1 MLVYVVND
9 INSVQIFHSLVLL
22 IQVSALEHTLM
33 TSPILLFDIFMKL
46 VLLISLPSCFLTSVS
61 LAQHFL
67 HIRLMSLVHL
77 FWWYV
82 DIHFTYGFG
91 EHPSDPAVGNT
102 LVFIF
107 SFPCYFQA
115 SQNPPSSLSQAFP
128 QSHYSLSN
136 IHTLKYC
143 FVHEIMGLNPGSN
156 FWLRRIFLRC
166 LWGSLE
172 IWSLCP
178 MPRSQ
183 QIACR
188 SVESDQVFL
197 FGKPKI
203 KYSEAD
209 PVTKRKSKTLVVQ
222 TS

>member
-1 MLVYVVND
+1 MHVYVVND

-115 SQNPPSSLSQAFP
+115 SQNPHLHCLKHFHNLITHCPTFIPLSIALFMRLWVWIQAAISGSDAFFSDVFEDHLRYGVCAP
-128 QSHYSLSN
+128 CHGLS
-136 IHTLKYC
+136 
-143 FVHEIMGLNPGSN
+143 
-156 FWLRRIFLRC
+156 R
-166 LWGSLE
+166 
-172 IWSLCP
+172 
-178 MPRSQ
+178 
-183 QIACR
+183 
-188 SVESDQVFL
+188 
-197 FGKPKI
+197 
-203 KYSEAD
+203 
-209 PVTKRKSKTLVVQ
+209 
-222 TS
+222 